1 MARNQELDL
10 RHYVFLELWI
20 SFALFFGKDN
30 IVKLGNEEKLV
41 SEEIASTDS

>member
-10 RHYVFLELWI
+10 RHYVFLEFRI
-20 SFALFFGKDN
+20 SFALFFDKDN
-30 IVKLGNEEKLV
+30 VVKLGIDHAV